1 VSGLK
6 QCVPSPGQSSQ
17 SENVY
22 MTHFDEVLSLTL
34 ETVGNLLTWIPL
46 DGYKVETEEHYPK
59 TVPFPEVFIEV
70 ICQYAHLNTC
80 PNFVS
85 ERMIFDE
92 YIFKMISALT
102 LNVVC
107 MYVAVC
113 CVSIIH
119 CFHFFYRQRKEVNL
133 EYFLWEF

>member
-1 VSGLK
+1 MSGLK
-6 QCVPSPGQSSQ
+6 QCVPSPGQSPQ

-46 DGYKVETEEHYPK
+46 DGYKIETEEHYSTENSIQSFQK

-85 ERMIFDE
+85 ER
-92 YIFKMISALT
+92 
-102 LNVVC
+102 
-107 MYVAVC
+107 
-113 CVSIIH
+113 
-119 CFHFFYRQRKEVNL
+119 
-133 EYFLWEF
+133 